1 MKLIRGIHNLSQA
14 PQEGCVLTIGNFD
27 GVHRGH
33 RALLQGLQEE
43 GRKRNLPVMVMLF
56 EPQPLEL
63 FATDKAPARL
73 TRLREKLRYLAE
85 CGVDYV
91 LCVRFDRR
99 FAALT
104 AQNFISDL
112 LVKHLRVKFLAVGDD
127 FRFGAGREGDFLLL
141 QKAGME
147 YGFDITSTQTFCE
160 GGVRISSTAVRQALA
175 DDNLA
180 LAESLLGHPFAISGR
195 VVHGDE
201 LGRTIGFPTAN
212 VPLRRQVSPVKGVY
226 AVEVLG
232 LGEKPLPGV
241 ANIGTRPTV
250 AGIRQQ
256 LEVHLLDVAMDLY
269 GRHIQVV
276 LRKKIRNE
284 QRFASLDELKAQIA
298 RDELTAREFFGLTK
312 PAYACYVIKPKHG
325 TENLMS
331 DYKSTLN
338 LPETGFPM
346 RGDLAKR
353 EPGMLARWT
362 DDDLYG
368 IIRAAKKGK
377 KTFILHDGPP
387 YANGSIHIGHSVNK
401 ILKDIIVKSKGL
413 SGYDSPYV
421 PGWDCHG
428 LPIELK
434 VEQEYGKP
442 GEKFTAA
449 EFRAKC
455 REYAATQVDGQ
466 RKDFIRLGVLG
477 DWSHPYLTMDFKT
490 EANIIRALGKIIGN
504 GHLHKGAKPVHWCVD
519 CRSALAEAEVEY
531 YDKTSPSID
540 VAFQAVDQDALK
552 AKFAVSNVNG
562 PISLVIWTTTPWT
575 LPANRAISIAPDFDY
590 ALVQIDGQAVI
601 LAKDL
606 VESVMQ
612 RIGVTDY
619 TILGTVKGA
628 ELELLRFTHPFM
640 GFDVPAI
647 LGDHVTL
654 DAGTGAVHTAP
665 GHGPDDYV
673 IGQKYGLETAN
684 PVGPDGTYLPGTY
697 PTLDGVNVFK
707 ANDIVV
713 ALLQEKG
720 ALLHVEKMQHS
731 YPCCWRHKTP
741 IIFRATPQ
749 WFVSMDQKG
758 LRAQSL
764 KEIKGVQWIPDWGQ
778 ARIESMVANRPDWC
792 ISRQRTWGVPMS
804 LFVHKDTEELHPRTL
819 ELMEEVAKR
828 VEVDGIQ
835 AWWDLDAK
843 EILGDEADQYVKVPD
858 TLDVW
863 FDSGS
868 THSSVVDVRPE
879 FAGHAADMYLEGSDQ
894 HRGWFMSSLM
904 ISTAMK
910 GKAPYR
916 QVLTH
921 GFTVDGQGRK
931 MSKSIGNTVSPQDVM
946 NKLGADI
953 LRLWVASTDYTGE
966 MAVSDEIL
974 KRAADSYRRIRNT
987 ARFLLAN
994 LNGFDPAKDMVKPEE
1009 MVVLDRWA
1017 VGCAKAAQE
1026 DILKAYEAYDFHEVV
1041 QRLMRFCS
1049 VEMGSFYLDIIKD
1062 RQYTAKADSVARRS
1076 CQTALYHI
1084 AEALVRWM
1092 APILSFTA
1100 DEVWGYLPGERE
1112 KYVFTGEWYEGLFG
1126 LADSEAMNDA
1136 FWDELLKVRGEVN
1149 KVIEQARAD
1158 KKVGGSLEAAVT
1170 LYAEPELS
1178 AKLTALGDELRFV
1191 LLTSGA
1197 TVADY
1202 NDAPAD
1208 AQQSEVLKGLKVA
1221 LSKAEGE
1228 KCPRCW
1234 HYTQDVG
1241 KVAEHAEICGRCVSN
1256 VAGDG
1261 EKRKFA

>member
-1 MKLIRGIHNLSQA
+1 
-14 PQEGCVLTIGNFD
+14 
-27 GVHRGH
+27 
-33 RALLQGLQEE
+33 
-43 GRKRNLPVMVMLF
+43 
-56 EPQPLEL
+56 
-63 FATDKAPARL
+63 
-73 TRLREKLRYLAE
+73 
-85 CGVDYV
+85 
-91 LCVRFDRR
+91 
-99 FAALT
+99 
-104 AQNFISDL
+104 
-112 LVKHLRVKFLAVGDD
+112 
-127 FRFGAGREGDFLLL
+127 
-141 QKAGME
+141 
-147 YGFDITSTQTFCE
+147 
-160 GGVRISSTAVRQALA
+160 
-175 DDNLA
+175 
-180 LAESLLGHPFAISGR
+180 
-195 VVHGDE
+195 
-201 LGRTIGFPTAN
+201 
-212 VPLRRQVSPVKGVY
+212 
-226 AVEVLG
+226 
-232 LGEKPLPGV
+232 
-241 ANIGTRPTV
+241 
-250 AGIRQQ
+250 
-256 LEVHLLDVAMDLY
+256 
-269 GRHIQVV
+269 
-276 LRKKIRNE
+276 
-284 QRFASLDELKAQIA
+284 
-298 RDELTAREFFGLTK
+298 
-312 PAYACYVIKPKHG
+312 
-325 TENLMS
+325 MS

-413 SGYDSPYV
+413 TGFDSPYV

-434 VEQEYGKP
+434 VEQQYGKP

-455 REYAATQVDGQ
+455 REYAAEQIDGQ

-477 DWSHPYLTMDFKT
+477 DWSRPYLTMDFKT

-540 VAFQAVDQDALK
+540 VAFHAVDKAAVL
-552 AKFAVSNVNG
+552 AKFGVADVTG
-562 PISLVIWTTTPWT
+562 PVSLVIWTTTPWT
-575 LPANRAISIAPDFDY
+575 LPANRAISLSPEFDY
-590 ALVQIDGQAVI
+590 ALVQVDGQALI

-612 RIGVTDY
+612 RIGVADY
-619 TILGTVKGA
+619 TILAAVQGS
-628 ELELLRFTHPFM
+628 ELELMRFKHPFLD
-640 GFDVPAI
+640 FDVPAI

-654 DAGTGAVHTAP
+654 DAGTGAVHTAG
-665 GHGPDDYV
+665 GHGPDDYT
-673 IGQKYGLETAN
+673 ISQKYGLEIAN
-684 PVGPDGTYLPGTY
+684 PVGPDGSYLPGTY
-697 PTLDGVNVFK
+697 PSLDGINVFK
-707 ANDIVV
+707 ANDIIVEM
-713 ALLQEKG
+713 LRDSG

-731 YPCCWRHKTP
+731 YPCCWRHKSP

-804 LFVHKDTEELHPRTL
+804 LFVHKETHELHPRTL

-835 AWWDLDAK
+835 AWWDLDSRD
-843 EILGDEADQYVKVPD
+843 ILGDDADSYEKVPD

-879 FAGHAADMYLEGSDQ
+879 FAGH
-894 HRGWFMSSLM
+894 
-904 ISTAMK
+904 
-910 GKAPYR
+910 
-916 QVLTH
+916 
-921 GFTVDGQGRK
+921 
-931 MSKSIGNTVSPQDVM
+931 
-946 NKLGADI
+946 
-953 LRLWVASTDYTGE
+953 
-966 MAVSDEIL
+966 
-974 KRAADSYRRIRNT
+974 AADSYRRIRNT

-1017 VGCAKAAQE
+1017 VGCAQAAQE
-1026 DILKAYEAYDFHEVV
+1026 DILKAYESYDFHEVV

-1049 VEMGSFYLDIIKD
+1049 IEMGSFYLDIIKD

-1076 CQTALYHI
+1076 CQTALFHI
-1084 AEALVRWM
+1084 VEALVRWM
-1092 APILSFTA
+1092 APIMSFTA
-1100 DEVWGYLPGERE
+1100 DEIWGYLPGERE

-1126 LADSEAMNDA
+1126 LADDEAMNDG

-1170 LYAEPELS
+1170 LYADAELA
-1178 AKLTALGDELRFV
+1178 AKLNALGEELRFV

-1197 TVADY
+1197 NVADY
-1202 NDAPAD
+1202 AQAPAD
-1208 AQQSEVLKGLKVA
+1208 AWQSDLLKGLKVV

-1234 HYTQDVG
+1234 HYTSDVG

-1261 EKRKFA
+1261 EQRKFA

>member
-1 MKLIRGIHNLSQA
+1 
-14 PQEGCVLTIGNFD
+14 
-27 GVHRGH
+27 
-33 RALLQGLQEE
+33 
-43 GRKRNLPVMVMLF
+43 
-56 EPQPLEL
+56 
-63 FATDKAPARL
+63 
-73 TRLREKLRYLAE
+73 
-85 CGVDYV
+85 
-91 LCVRFDRR
+91 
-99 FAALT
+99 
-104 AQNFISDL
+104 
-112 LVKHLRVKFLAVGDD
+112 
-127 FRFGAGREGDFLLL
+127 
-141 QKAGME
+141 
-147 YGFDITSTQTFCE
+147 
-160 GGVRISSTAVRQALA
+160 
-175 DDNLA
+175 
-180 LAESLLGHPFAISGR
+180 
-195 VVHGDE
+195 
-201 LGRTIGFPTAN
+201 
-212 VPLRRQVSPVKGVY
+212 
-226 AVEVLG
+226 
-232 LGEKPLPGV
+232 
-241 ANIGTRPTV
+241 
-250 AGIRQQ
+250 
-256 LEVHLLDVAMDLY
+256 
-269 GRHIQVV
+269 
-276 LRKKIRNE
+276 
-284 QRFASLDELKAQIA
+284 
-298 RDELTAREFFGLTK
+298 
-312 PAYACYVIKPKHG
+312 
-325 TENLMS
+325 MS
-331 DYKSTLN
+331 DFKSTLN

-353 EPGMLARWT
+353 EPGMLARWN

-368 IIRAAKKGK
+368 IIRNAKKGK

-401 ILKDIIVKSKGL
+401 ILKDIIIKSKGL
-413 SGYDSPYV
+413 SGFDSPYV

-434 VEQEYGKP
+434 VEQLIGKP
-442 GEKFTAA
+442 GEKVSAA
-449 EFRAKC
+449 EFRAAC
-455 REYAATQVDGQ
+455 RKYAAEQVDGQ
-466 RKDFIRLGVLG
+466 RADFIRLGVLG
-477 DWSHPYLTMDFKT
+477 DWSRPYLTMDFNT

-540 VAFQAVDQDALK
+540 VTFNAVDSDAVK
-552 AKFAVSNVNG
+552 AKFGAAEVKG
-562 PISLVIWTTTPWT
+562 PISLLIWTTTPWT
-575 LPANRAISIAPDFDY
+575 LPANRAISLGAEFEY
-590 ALVQIDGQAVI
+590 VLVQVEGQALI

-606 VESVMQ
+606 LESVLK
-612 RIGVTDY
+612 RAGITDY
-619 TILGTVKGA
+619 QILGTVKGS
-628 ELELLRFTHPFM
+628 ELELLRFRHPFM

-673 IGQKYGLETAN
+673 IGQKYGLEVAN
-684 PVGPDGTYLPGTY
+684 PVGPDGSYLPGTY
-697 PTLDGVNVFK
+697 EGLDGVQVFK
-707 ANDIVV
+707 ANDLVV
-713 ALLQEKG
+713 NILRDKG
-720 ALLHVEKMQHS
+720 ALLHIEKLLHS
-731 YPCCWRHKTP
+731 YPHCWRHKTP

-749 WFVSMDQKG
+749 WFISMDQKG

-804 LFVHKDTEELHPRTL
+804 LFVHKETEELHPRSL

-828 VEVDGIQ
+828 VEQDGIQ
-835 AWWDLDAK
+835 AWWDLDPRD
-843 EILGDEADQYVKVPD
+843 IMGDDADNYVKVPD

-868 THSSVVDVRPE
+868 TNSSVVDVRPE
-879 FAGHAADMYLEGSDQ
+879 FNGHSADIYLEGSDQ

-974 KRAADSYRRIRNT
+974 KRSADAYRRIRNT

-994 LNGFDPAKDMVKPEE
+994 LNGFNPETDMVKPED

-1017 VGCAKAAQE
+1017 VGCAQEAQA
-1026 DILKAYEAYDFHEVV
+1026 DILASYENYDFHEVV

-1062 RQYTAKADSVARRS
+1062 RQYTAKSDSVARRS

-1084 AEALVRWM
+1084 CEALVRWM
-1092 APILSFTA
+1092 APIMSFTA
-1100 DEVWGYLPGERE
+1100 DEIWGYLPGSRE

-1126 LADSEAMNDA
+1126 LAESEAMNGE
-1136 FWDELLKVRGEVN
+1136 FWDTLLTVRGEVN

-1158 KKVGGSLEAAVT
+1158 KRIGGSLEAAVT
-1170 LYAEPELS
+1170 LFADSELA
-1178 AKLTALGDELRFV
+1178 AKLNSLSDELRFV

-1197 TVADY
+1197 AVADY
-1202 NDAPAD
+1202 AQAGED
-1208 AQQSEVLKGLKVA
+1208 AQQSEILKGLKVA
-1221 LSKAEGE
+1221 LRKADGE

-1234 HYTQDVG
+1234 HYTTDIGQ
-1241 KVAEHAEICGRCVSN
+1241 VAEHAEICGRCVTN

-1261 EKRKFA
+1261 EQRKFA